1 MERWYNTLRQRIARY
16 VRETLSFSKCDVWH
30 QIVTEMFIVTYN
42 LSCIRNVIEIKA
54 QLFFGDL
61 YVLCGS
67 LNLAFQA
74 SDPL

>member
-1 MERWYNTLRQRIARY
+1 MIFDTDLKRIA
-16 VRETLSFSKCDVWH
+16 W
-30 QIVTEMFIVTYN
+30 
-42 LSCIRNVIEIKA
+42 IRNVIEIKA

-67 LNLAFQA
+67 SNLAFQA